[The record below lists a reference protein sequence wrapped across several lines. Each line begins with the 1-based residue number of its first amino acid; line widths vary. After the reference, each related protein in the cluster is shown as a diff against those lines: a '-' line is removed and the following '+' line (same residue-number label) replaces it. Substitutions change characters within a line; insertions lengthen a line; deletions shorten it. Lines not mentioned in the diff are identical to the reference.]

1 MDDIE
6 RAVYELQRK
15 FAAAEEQHKT
25 LFRRIEKAEELNES
39 VHSLALSVQK
49 LTDSLTTTNKTVTDL
64 CTDVDEL
71 KAKPAKKW
79 ETVTAD
85 IIKIVVA
92 AVLGF
97 LLAKIG
103 LG

>member
-1 MDDIE
+1 MDIE
-6 RAVYELQRK
+6 RAVVDLQK
-15 FAAAEEQHKT
+15 QMAAAEEQHKT

-49 LTDSLTTTNKTVTDL
+49 LTDSLTNTNKTVTDL

-71 KAKPAKKW
+71 KAKPGKKW
-79 ETVTAD
+79 EDLAMDVL
-85 IIKIVVA
+85 KVIVGGVIGF
-92 AVLGF
+92 VLV
-97 LLAKIG
+97 KMG

>member
-1 MDDIE
+1 MDIE
-6 RAVYELQRK
+6 RAVVDLQK
-15 FAAAEEQHKT
+15 QMAAAEEQHKT

-49 LTDSLTTTNKTVTDL
+49 LTDSLTNTNKTVTDL

-71 KAKPAKKW
+71 KAKPGKRW
-79 ETVTAD
+79 EALAMDVL
-85 IIKIVVA
+85 KVV
-92 AVLGF
+92 VGGMIGF
-97 LLAKIG
+97 LLVKLG